1 MKEDYLWDK
10 SGEVDAE
17 IEQLEKMLGS
27 LRYKRPAEP
36 LPLPVAS
43 RSMFRFNSNW
53 LAAAAAI
60 ALLLLAGGLWLGLNR
75 ASSDNLLTSGPP
87 PQVGPVTTTD
97 RLFAAINKA
106 LSPKSVTKPK
116 ELSAPAS
123 PDVVNHPQLV
133 TERFSPARR
142 ALELRQRELRQE
154 ELRRGEIAKEQL
166 IKALEITSE
175 KLNVVQK
182 KIQGAQEARNPIS

>member
-17 IEQLEKMLGS
+17 VEQLEKMLGS

-36 LPLPVAS
+36 LPLPAAR
-43 RSMFRFNSNW
+43 RSVFRFNSNW
-53 LAAAAAI
+53 LAAAATI

-75 ASSDNLLTSGPP
+75 AGSDNLLSSGPP
-87 PQVGPVTTTD
+87 PPVGPVNTIAGMRAIIQSVQSV
-97 RLFAAINKA
+97 RLPERNAT
-106 LSPKSVTKPK
+106 PHQQEVPQV
-116 ELSAPAS
+116 P
-123 PDVVNHPQLV
+123 VNHPQLIV
-133 TERFSPARR
+133 AKFNPAKR
-142 ALELRQRELRQE
+142 ARELRQE
-154 ELRRGEIAKEQL
+154 AIMRRGEIAKEQL

-182 KIQGAQEARNPIS
+182 KIQGTQDARNPIS

>member
-17 IEQLEKMLGS
+17 IEQLEKTLGS

-36 LPLPVAS
+36 LPLPAAG
-43 RSMFRFNSNW
+43 RSLFRFNSNW

-75 ASSDNLLTSGPP
+75 AGSDKLLSSGPP
-87 PQVGPVTTTD
+87 PPVGPVNTTAGVS
-97 RLFAAINKA
+97 RMIQ
-106 LSPKSVTKPK
+106 SVRSS
-116 ELSAPAS
+116 ERNVAP
-123 PDVVNHPQLV
+123 PQQDVVIQIQ
-133 TERFSPARR
+133 PAVNRSQFVAVKFR
-142 ALELRQRELRQE
+142 EAKRECELRQE
-154 ELRRGEIAKEQL
+154 EIMRRGEIAKEQL

-175 KLNVVQK
+175 KLNIVQK
-182 KIQGAQEARNPIS
+182 KIQGAPDGRNPIS

>member
-17 IEQLEKMLGS
+17 IEQLEKVLGS

-36 LPLPVAS
+36 LPLPAAR
-43 RSMFRFNSNW
+43 RSMFGFNSGW

-60 ALLLLAGGLWLGLNR
+60 ALLLLASGLWLGLNR
-75 ASSDNLLTSGPP
+75 ADTDNLLSSGPP
-87 PQVGPVTTTD
+87 PPVGPVNTTAGM
-97 RLFAAINKA
+97 RVMIQSVR
-106 LSPKSVTKPK
+106 SP
-116 ELSAPAS
+116 ERN
-123 PDVVNHPQLV
+123 VVPHQQDIIKTTANHPQFV
-133 TERFSPARR
+133 AVKFNQAKRD
-142 ALELRQRELRQE
+142 RELRQE
-154 ELRRGEIAKEQL
+154 EFRRRGEVAKEQL

-182 KIQGAQEARNPIS
+182 KIQGAQDVRNPIS

>member
-10 SGEVDAE
+10 SGEVDVE

-36 LPLPVAS
+36 LPLPAVS
-43 RSMFRFNSNW
+43 RSTFRFNSNW

-60 ALLLLAGGLWLGLNR
+60 VLLLLAGGLWLGLNR
-75 ASSDNLLTSGPP
+75 AGSDNLLSSGPP
-87 PQVGPVTTTD
+87 PPVGPVNTAEGM
-97 RLFAAINKA
+97 RAMIQSVRSPERNAATPQQDIII
-106 LSPKSVTKPK
+106 PTP
-116 ELSAPAS
+116 
-123 PDVVNHPQLV
+123 VNRSQFV
-133 TERFSPARR
+133 AVKFREAKR
-142 ALELRQRELRQE
+142 ERELRQE
-154 ELRRGEIAKEQL
+154 EFRRRGEIAKEQL

-182 KIQGAQEARNPIS
+182 KIQGAQEVRNPIS

>member
-17 IEQLEKMLGS
+17 VEGLEKMLGS

-36 LPLPVAS
+36 LPLPAAR
-43 RSMFRFNSNW
+43 RSIFRFHSNW

-60 ALLLLAGGLWLGLNR
+60 VLLLLAGGLWLGLNR
-75 ASSDNLLTSGPP
+75 AGTDNLLSSGPP
-87 PQVGPVTTTD
+87 PPVGPVNTTAGV
-97 RLFAAINKA
+97 RLMIQ
-106 LSPKSVTKPK
+106 SVRSSERNNT
-116 ELSAPAS
+116 AP
-123 PDVVNHPQLV
+123 PQQDIVNPTAVNRSQFV
-133 TERFSPARR
+133 AVKFREAKR
-142 ALELRQRELRQE
+142 ARELRQE
-154 ELRRGEIAKEQL
+154 EFLRRGEIAKEQL

-182 KIQGAQEARNPIS
+182 KIQGAQDARNPIS